1 MNRSDEIASNYT
13 LTAPSFVSET
23 NVGDRFIIS
32 DFMSRLLGTEEAT
45 AEQVPEASPS
55 TDTDTTAEEA
65 SPSTD
70 TAAD

>member
-1 MNRSDEIASNYT
+1 MNPSDEIASNYT

-23 NVGDRFIIS
+23 NVGERFIIS

-55 TDTDTTAEEA
+55 TDTTAEEA
-65 SPSTD
+65 SPYTDTD